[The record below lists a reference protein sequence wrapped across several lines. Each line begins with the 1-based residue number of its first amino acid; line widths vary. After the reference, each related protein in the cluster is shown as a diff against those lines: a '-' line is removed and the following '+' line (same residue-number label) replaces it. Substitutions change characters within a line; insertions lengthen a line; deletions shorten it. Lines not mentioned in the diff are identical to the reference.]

1 MDAGLFPVPPG
12 FLDLAPM
19 NVDAV
24 GLGAPR
30 AVDDSRP
37 NRRGL
42 AFFAVC
48 LGNFIVFIDT
58 SIVNLALPH
67 IRTSLHGSLAG
78 LVWVA
83 NGYTLAMAALILNG
97 GAVGDRLGNDRAY
110 RLGALGFAVTSLGC
124 GLAPNLPALIA
135 LRACQGVCGALLLP
149 ALLGL
154 IPHLYPDKVERARAV
169 TIWASTGAVAL
180 ATGPLLAGVLIEG
193 VGWRA
198 IFYINVPFCVA
209 AALIVRWTLKDVPR
223 HRSSAGL
230 DLTGQVLAVAGLA
243 AFSFAI
249 VEGPSFGWDSPAIV
263 ASVAV
268 ALVAAVSFVMVERRS
283 ASPLLPPRLFANR
296 TFTAAVSA
304 GVLFQFVFFGALF
317 IFPLYLQE
325 VLHATALETGLEL
338 LPLTCCTALSPTLI
352 TNRIV
357 ARHGFARSVLV
368 GSVIG
373 VPGCLIVLVT
383 HASSPYWLLGIAM
396 ALLGTWS
403 GLTLPPT
410 VSLAVTNTPAE
421 LSGTGSGV
429 LNAGRQI
436 GAVLGVSVLG
446 TLVGASSLS
455 SGLRLGM
462 LTFVAG
468 MIGIALLITAG
479 ARDRTPY
486 RD

>member
-1 MDAGLFPVPPG
+1 
-12 FLDLAPM
+12 M
-19 NVDAV
+19 NVNAV
-24 GLGAPR
+24 GLGVPR
-30 AVDDSRP
+30 TVDGPGR

-83 NGYTLAMAALILNG
+83 NGYTLAMAALILTG
-97 GAVGDRLGNDRAY
+97 GAVGDRLGNDRAF

-124 GLAPNLPALIA
+124 GLAPSLPALIA
-135 LRACQGVCGALLLP
+135 LRACQGACGALLLP

-154 IPHLYPDKVERARAV
+154 IPHLYPDKVKRARAV

-180 ATGPLLAGVLIEG
+180 ATGPLLAGILIDG

-198 IFYINVPFCVA
+198 IFDINVPICVA
-209 AALIVRWTLKDVPR
+209 AALIVRWTLRDVPR
-223 HRSSAGL
+223 HRSSTGL
-230 DLTGQVLAVAGLA
+230 DLAGQALAVAGLA
-243 AFSFAI
+243 AFSFAL
-249 VEGPSFGWDSPAIV
+249 VEGPSFGWGSAAIV
-263 ASVAV
+263 ASIAA
-268 ALVAAVSFVMVERRS
+268 ALVAAVAFVVVERRG
-283 ASPLLPPRLFANR
+283 ASPLLPPRLFASR
-296 TFTAAVSA
+296 TFTAAVCG

-317 IFPLYLQE
+317 VYPLYLQE
-325 VLHATALETGLEL
+325 VHHVTALAAGLEL
-338 LPLTCCTALSPTLI
+338 LPLTCCTALSPMLI

-357 ARHGFARSVLV
+357 ARYGFARSVVV
-368 GSVIG
+368 GAVFG
-373 VPGCLIVLVT
+373 VPGCLLVLFA

-396 ALLGTWS
+396 GLQGLWS

-410 VSLAVTNTPAE
+410 VSLAVTNTPPE

-446 TLVGASSLS
+446 TLIGTSSLAA
-455 SGLRLGM
+455 GLRSGM
-462 LTFVAG
+462 LIFAAG
-468 MIGIALLITAG
+468 MIGITVLITGG
-479 ARDRTPY
+479 ARDRAPS

>member
-1 MDAGLFPVPPG
+1 VDAGLFPVPPG
-12 FLDLAPM
+12 FLGLGPM

-24 GLGAPR
+24 SLGAPH
-30 AVDDSRP
+30 AADDAKQ

-67 IRTSLHGSLAG
+67 VHASLHGSLAG

-83 NGYTLAMAALILNG
+83 NGYTLAMAALVLNG
-97 GAVGDRLGNDRAY
+97 GAIGDRLGNDRAY
-110 RLGALGFAVTSLGC
+110 WLGALGFAVTSLSC
-124 GLAPNLPALIA
+124 GLAPTLPALIA
-135 LRACQGVCGALLLP
+135 LRACQGACGALLLP

-154 IPHLYPDKVERARAV
+154 IPHLYPDKARRARAV

-180 ATGPLLAGVLIEG
+180 ATGPLLAGVLIDS

-198 IFYINVPFCVA
+198 IFYINVPICVA
-209 AALIVRWTLKDVPR
+209 AALIVRWTLNDVPR
-223 HRSSAGL
+223 HRSSASL
-230 DLTGQVLAVAGLA
+230 DLTGQVLVVAGLA

-249 VEGPSFGWDSPAIV
+249 VEGPSFGWGSAAIV
-263 ASVAV
+263 ASIVV
-268 ALVAAVSFVMVERRS
+268 ALVAGVAFVLAERRG

-304 GVLFQFVFFGALF
+304 GVLFQLVFFGALF
-317 IFPLYLQE
+317 IFPLYLQD
-325 VLHATALETGLEL
+325 VHHATALAAGLEL
-338 LPLTCCTALSPTLI
+338 LPLTCTTALSPTLI

-368 GSVIG
+368 GSLAG
-373 VPGCLIVLVT
+373 VPGCLLILFAPT
-383 HASSPYWLLGIAM
+383 PYWLLGIGM
-396 ALLGTWS
+396 GLMGVWS

-421 LSGTGSGV
+421 FSGTGSGV

-446 TLVGASSLS
+446 TLIGTSSVA
-455 SGLRLGM
+455 SGLRVGM
-462 LTFVAG
+462 VIFAAG
-468 MIGIALLITAG
+468 MAGIAVLISLGT
-479 ARDRTPY
+479 RDQTPSP
-486 RD
+486 D

>member
-1 MDAGLFPVPPG
+1 
-12 FLDLAPM
+12 M

-24 GLGAPR
+24 GLGVPR
-30 AVDDSRP
+30 TVDGPRR

-83 NGYTLAMAALILNG
+83 NGYTLAMAALILTG
-97 GAVGDRLGNDRAY
+97 GAVGDRLGNDRAF

-124 GLAPNLPALIA
+124 GLAPSLPALIA
-135 LRACQGVCGALLLP
+135 LRACQGACGALLLP

-154 IPHLYPDKVERARAV
+154 IPHLYPDKLKRARAV
-169 TIWASTGAVAL
+169 TVWASTGAVAL
-180 ATGPLLAGVLIEG
+180 ATGPLLAGILIDG

-198 IFYINVPFCVA
+198 IFDINVPICVA
-209 AALIVRWTLKDVPR
+209 AALIVRWTLRDVPR

-230 DLTGQVLAVAGLA
+230 DLAGQALAVAGLA
-243 AFSFAI
+243 AFSFAL
-249 VEGPSFGWDSPAIV
+249 VEGPSFGWGSAAIV
-263 ASVAV
+263 ASIAL
-268 ALVAAVSFVMVERRS
+268 ALVAAVAFVVVERRG

-296 TFTAAVSA
+296 TFTAAVC
-304 GVLFQFVFFGALF
+304 GGLLFQFVFFGALF
-317 IFPLYLQE
+317 VFPLYLQE
-325 VLHATALETGLEL
+325 VHHITALAAGLEL
-338 LPLTCCTALSPTLI
+338 LPLTCCTALSPMLI

-357 ARHGFARSVLV
+357 ARYGFARSVVV
-368 GSVIG
+368 GAVFG
-373 VPGCLIVLVT
+373 VPGCLLVLLA

-396 ALLGTWS
+396 GLQGLWS

-410 VSLAVTNTPAE
+410 VSLAVTNTPPE

-429 LNAGRQI
+429 LNAGRQL

-446 TLVGASSLS
+446 TLIGTSSLAA
-455 SGLRLGM
+455 GLRSGM
-462 LTFVAG
+462 LIFAAG
-468 MIGIALLITAG
+468 MIGITVLITGG
-479 ARDRTPY
+479 ARDRAPS

>member
-1 MDAGLFPVPPG
+1 
-12 FLDLAPM
+12 M
-19 NVDAV
+19 NVDAI
-24 GLGAPR
+24 GLGLPR
-30 AVDDSRP
+30 AVDDPGR

-78 LVWVA
+78 LVWVT

-97 GAVGDRLGNDRAY
+97 GAVGDRLGNDRAF

-124 GLAPNLPALIA
+124 GLAPTLPALIA
-135 LRACQGVCGALLLP
+135 LRACQGACGALMLP

-154 IPHLYPDKVERARAV
+154 IPHLYPDKAKRASAV

-180 ATGPLLAGVLIEG
+180 ATGPLLAGLLIDS

-198 IFYINVPFCVA
+198 IFYINVPICVA
-209 AALIVRWTLKDVPR
+209 AALIVRWTLTDVPR
-223 HRSSAGL
+223 QRSSAGL
-230 DLTGQVLAVAGLA
+230 DLAGQVLAVAGLA

-263 ASVAV
+263 ASIAV
-268 ALVAAVSFVMVERRS
+268 ALAAGSAFVVVERRS

-296 TFTAAVSA
+296 TFTAAVSG
-304 GVLFQFVFFGALF
+304 GVLFQLVFFGALF
-317 IFPLYLQE
+317 VFPLYLQE
-325 VLHATALETGLEL
+325 DLHATALGAGLEL

-357 ARHGFARSVLV
+357 ARHGFARSVVV
-368 GSVIG
+368 GSLAG
-373 VPGCLIVLVT
+373 VPGCLLVLFAHV
-383 HASSPYWLLGIAM
+383 SSPYWLLGIAM
-396 ALLGTWS
+396 GLLGIWS

-410 VSLAVTNTPAE
+410 VSLAVTNTPPD

-436 GAVLGVSVLG
+436 GAVLGVSLLG
-446 TLVGASSLS
+446 TLIGTSSLA
-455 SGLRLGM
+455 SGLRSGM
-462 LTFVAG
+462 LIFIAG
-468 MIGIALLITAG
+468 MIGIALLITRG
-479 ARDRTPY
+479 ERDRTPSL
-486 RD
+486 D

>member
-1 MDAGLFPVPPG
+1 MD
-12 FLDLAPM
+12 
-19 NVDAV
+19 VDAV
-24 GLGAPR
+24 GIGAPR
-30 AVDDSRP
+30 AADDPARS
-37 NRRGL
+37 RRGL

-67 IRTSLHGSLAG
+67 IHASLHGSLAD

-110 RLGALGFAVTSLGC
+110 WLGALGFAVTSLGC
-124 GLAPNLPALIA
+124 GLAPSLPALIA

-154 IPHLYPDKVERARAV
+154 IPHLYPDKARRARAV

-180 ATGPLLAGVLIEG
+180 ATGPLLAGVLIDS

-198 IFYINVPFCVA
+198 IFYINVPICA
-209 AALIVRWTLKDVPR
+209 TAALIVRWTLGDVPR
-223 HRSSAGL
+223 HRSSSGF
-230 DLTGQVLAVAGLA
+230 DLTGQVLAVAALA

-249 VEGPSFGWDSPAIV
+249 VEGPSFGWDSPVIA
-263 ASVAV
+263 ASIAV
-268 ALVAAVSFVMVERRS
+268 ALISGVSFAVAERRG
-283 ASPLLPPRLFANR
+283 ASPLLPPRLFDSRA
-296 TFTAAVSA
+296 FTAAVSS
-304 GVLFQFVFFGALF
+304 GTVFQFVFFGALF
-317 IFPLYLQE
+317 VFPLYLE
-325 VLHATALETGLEL
+325 ETHHATALLAGLEL
-338 LPLTCCTALSPTLI
+338 LPLTCATALSPTLI

-357 ARHGFARSVLV
+357 ARYGFARSVLV
-368 GSVIG
+368 GSAVG
-373 VPGCLIVLVT
+373 VPGCLLAAFAP
-383 HASSPYWLLGIAM
+383 ASSPYWLLGIAM
-396 ALLGTWS
+396 GLQGIWS

-410 VSLAVTNTPAE
+410 VSLAVTNTPPD

-446 TLVGASSLS
+446 TLIGTSSLA
-455 SGLRLGM
+455 SGLRFGM
-462 LTFVAG
+462 LIFAAG
-468 MIGIALLITAG
+468 MIGIAVLTAGG
-479 ARDRTPY
+479 ARDRTPS
-486 RD
+486 RG

>member
-1 MDAGLFPVPPG
+1 MDAALFPVPPG
-12 FLDLAPM
+12 FIGLALM

-24 GLGAPR
+24 GLAAAR
-30 AVDDSRP
+30 AVADPGR

-67 IRTSLHGSLAG
+67 IHTSLHGSLAG

-97 GAVGDRLGNDRAY
+97 GAIGDRLGNDRAY
-110 RLGALGFAVTSLGC
+110 WLGALGFAATSLGC
-124 GLAPNLPALIA
+124 GLAPSLPALIA
-135 LRACQGVCGALLLP
+135 LRVCQGMCGALLLP

-154 IPHLYPDKVERARAV
+154 IPHLYPDKVERARAI

-180 ATGPLLAGVLIEG
+180 ATGPLLAGVLIDG

-198 IFYINVPFCVA
+198 IFYINVPICVA
-209 AALIVRWTLKDVPR
+209 AALIVRWTLKGVTR

-230 DLTGQVLAVAGLA
+230 GLTGQVLAAAGLA

-249 VEGPSFGWDSPAIV
+249 VDGPSFGWDSPVIV
-263 ASVAV
+263 ASIAV
-268 ALVAAVSFVMVERRS
+268 ALVAAVAFVMVERRS
-283 ASPLLPPRLFANR
+283 ANPLLPPRLLANR
-296 TFTAAVSA
+296 TFTAAVTG

-317 IFPLYLQE
+317 IFPLYLQG
-325 VLHATALETGLEL
+325 VLHATALTAGLEL

-368 GSVIG
+368 GSLAG
-373 VPGCLIVLVT
+373 VPGCLLIAFA
-383 HASSPYWLLGIAM
+383 HASSPYWLLGIGM
-396 ALLGTWS
+396 GLIGIWS

-410 VSLAVTNTPAE
+410 VSLAVTNTPPE

-446 TLVGASSLS
+446 TLIGASSLA
-455 SGLRLGM
+455 SGLRSGM

-468 MIGIALLITAG
+468 MIGIAALITRG
-479 ARDRTPY
+479 AQDRTPP

>member
-1 MDAGLFPVPPG
+1 MDSGLFPVPHG
-12 FLDLAPM
+12 FLGFGPM

-24 GLGAPR
+24 GLDAPR
-30 AVDDSRP
+30 AVDDPGR
-37 NRRGL
+37 NRRRL

-67 IRTSLHGSLAG
+67 IHASLHGSLAG
-78 LVWVA
+78 MVWVT
-83 NGYTLAMAALILNG
+83 NGYTLAIAALILNG

-110 RLGALGFAVTSLGC
+110 WLGALGFAVTSLGC

-180 ATGPLLAGVLIEG
+180 ATGPLLAGVLIDS

-198 IFYINVPFCVA
+198 IFDINVPICVA
-209 AALIVRWTLKDVPR
+209 AALIVRWTLRDVPR
-223 HRSSAGL
+223 HRSSTGL
-230 DLTGQVLAVAGLA
+230 DLTGQVLAVAALA

-263 ASVAV
+263 ASTAV
-268 ALVAAVSFVMVERRS
+268 ALVAAVAFVMVERQS

-296 TFTAAVSA
+296 TFTAAVSG

-317 IFPLYLQE
+317 VFPLYLE
-325 VLHATALETGLEL
+325 DVRHATALAAGLEL
-338 LPLTCCTALSPTLI
+338 LPLTGCTALSPTLI

-368 GSVIG
+368 GSVVG
-373 VPGCLIVLVT
+373 VPGCLLVLFA
-383 HASSPYWLLGIAM
+383 HASPPYWLLGIAM
-396 ALLGTWS
+396 GLLGIWS

-410 VSLAVTNTPAE
+410 VSLAVTNTPPE

-436 GAVLGVSVLG
+436 GAVIGVSVLG
-446 TLVGASSLS
+446 TLIGTSSLA
-455 SGLRLGM
+455 SGLRFGM
-462 LTFVAG
+462 LIFAAG
-468 MIGIALLITAG
+468 MIGIAVLIAQG
-479 ARDRTPY
+479 ARDRTPS